1 MLLAMYAADLLEEQL
16 IACMVK
22 NASPATTIILAQ
34 FRDFCP
40 HKPYHRKDTLAK
52 IKALCK
58 AVHPWDITT
67 FQKQVKVVNLL
78 GVHLPY
84 WWDPTYF
91 LVSSSS
97 TLVTKFLMI
106 IQWRGAKRLLVPMYW
121 MSTTKHNTAVL
132 IYPTFPMESPISSKW
147 PGVSTMSFN
156 RQLYLWLP
164 MPMPLSC
171 HSLSTVFVHW
181 LSSSTG
187 HGMINGDPGS
197 FFFSLPFYLCLFL
210 LTCTLRSY

>member
-1 MLLAMYAADLLEEQL
+1 MQATSYVWQCITHMPIPDSDIHSDFQTLLPSHIFHSSMDIVCASLKEAVLKPMLLAMYAADLPEEQL

-40 HKPYHRKDTLAK
+40 HKPCHRKDTLAK
-52 IKALCK
+52 VKALCN

-106 IQWRGAKRLLVPMYW
+106 IQ
-121 MSTTKHNTAVL
+121 
-132 IYPTFPMESPISSKW
+132 
-147 PGVSTMSFN
+147 
-156 RQLYLWLP
+156 
-164 MPMPLSC
+164 
-171 HSLSTVFVHW
+171 
-181 LSSSTG
+181 
-187 HGMINGDPGS
+187 
-197 FFFSLPFYLCLFL
+197 
-210 LTCTLRSY
+210 